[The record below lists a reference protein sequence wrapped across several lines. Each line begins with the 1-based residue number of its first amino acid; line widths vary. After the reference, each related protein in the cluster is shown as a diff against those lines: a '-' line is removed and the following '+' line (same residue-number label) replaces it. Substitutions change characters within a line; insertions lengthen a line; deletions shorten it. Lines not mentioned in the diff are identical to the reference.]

1 MRIAVVLW
9 LCRVSGDATC
19 VALVETWSLQGVIC
33 MSFWLG
39 DVWNGFFDFVSEES
53 REQQIKRALKAR
65 KGCVGRS
72 GKDTLVARWRARGP
86 RRSDDRHTPRMPVCR
101 PSFRNPHRI
110 SGTGSLVTA
119 AH

>member
-1 MRIAVVLW
+1 
-9 LCRVSGDATC
+9 
-19 VALVETWSLQGVIC
+19 
-33 MSFWLG
+33 MSYWLG
-39 DVWNGFFDFVSEES
+39 DVWNGFFDFVSEEN

-72 GKDTLVARWRARGP
+72 GEDTLVARARP
-86 RRSDDRHTPRMPVCR
+86 ATTDTRPACSCR